1 MLKILFG
8 GSINQEKEKE
18 KEIEMKK
25 QNVLLS
31 VYTDIRIST
40 EPNKD
45 ETYIDYGIIHKC
57 KAVAISVLSK
67 NFSDVAN
74 FIGSSGYD
82 AEIFDKARNLCL
94 IKLTDTL
101 NDLTFLNPKYIYK
114 ISNLKMEFI
123 SIDKNSITVNAYGSL
138 HAKEI
143 ILSSPPLED
152 KK

>member
-1 MLKILFG
+1 MLKLLFG
-8 GSINQEKEKE
+8 GTTINKEKEKE

-31 VYTDIRIST
+31 VYNDIRIST

-57 KAVAISVLSK
+57 KAVAISKLSE

-74 FIGSSGYD
+74 FFGSSGYD
-82 AEIFDKARNLCL
+82 GEIFDKVRNLCL
-94 IKLTDTL
+94 IKLTETL
-101 NDLTFLNPKYIYK
+101 NDLTFLNPIYIYK

-123 SIDKNSITVNAYGSL
+123 SVDKNSITVNAYGSL

-143 ILSSPPLED
+143 KEIKVIED

>member
-1 MLKILFG
+1 MIKKFFG
-8 GSINQEKEKE
+8 GINNDEIKKQEY
-18 KEIEMKK
+18 EMKK
-25 QNVLLS
+25 QNILLS
-31 VYTDIRIST
+31 VYHDIRIST

-45 ETYIDYGIIHKC
+45 ETYNDYGVIHKC
-57 KAVAISVLSK
+57 KAVAISVLSE
-67 NFSDVAN
+67 NFSDIAN

-82 AEIFDKARNLCL
+82 GKIFDKARNLCL